1 MREIFDG
8 IRKYP
13 HPAEAVQRLSR
24 RTHHADPVG
33 RQFLG
38 CLCLRGSLVTIP
50 DPASRPLI
58 AAAAC
63 LLDQGRVVDG
73 LSRLLTAAALL
84 VLLLPAVLPAGPQR
98 LPAVILAAV
107 ALLGMVETFF
117 AVRVGFDA
125 ALFHRLSAGPDALD
139 FTNLDNALMRL
150 GLASEPRPGRSTTDR
165 VAGASRLLYRQATM
179 LALQICLIAA
189 AAVLAA
195 WR

>member
-1 MREIFDG
+1 
-8 IRKYP
+8 
-13 HPAEAVQRLSR
+13 
-24 RTHHADPVG
+24 
-33 RQFLG
+33 
-38 CLCLRGSLVTIP
+38 VTIP